1 MQDKDANINVIR
13 TVWRRTKKGHIKVRD
28 LQPEKDVKGGG
39 GVAGIMRMPNSV
51 AEAPLQLPHK
61 GPLAAGETPRASWL
75 HQLRASGRAARCE
88 IHNQYARMRMHARM
102 KELNEEKCFHGHSHA
117 ASTPC
122 ECPAA

>member
-1 MQDKDANINVIR
+1 MQDKDANINVVR

-39 GVAGIMRMPNSV
+39 GVAGIMRTPNSV

-75 HQLRASGRAARCE
+75 HQLRASGQAVIRKLVE
-88 IHNQYARMRMHARM
+88 IPAEPERKAHAERVA
-102 KELNEEKCFHGHSHA
+102 KTQRLFLRWLKKGKK
-117 ASTPC
+117 
-122 ECPAA
+122 